1 MGMKLRKAAK
11 GERSVFSYHGNIT
24 DWVMSGAEIGVPQN
38 RSCSNDR
45 DIHADAGKE
54 NLLQLSLSIAVLQEI
69 GRRCS
74 SKVSLIW
81 ILFL

>member
-1 MGMKLRKAAK
+1 MKLRKATK
-11 GERSVFSYHGNIT
+11 GDISVFSFPGGII
-24 DWVMSGAEIGVPQN
+24 DWVISGAEIGLPQN
-38 RSCSNDR
+38 RSGPNDR

-74 SKVSLIW
+74 SKVSLIC
-81 ILFL
+81 IHLP